1 MLFYTTETYLG
12 MIRYI
17 VKRLL
22 YGIGVMVAIVFIVTS
37 IIYNASVDPAEMTF
51 GQRADTGDIEAKRK
65 ELGLDQPLYIQQLNY
80 LRDVSPV
87 SFSSDELNK
96 KYQPILSIPLG
107 NKQLVFKLPY
117 LRESY
122 QSGYQVSKIL
132 KTKVPRTAILAFFA
146 IFLAT
151 LIGISLGVIAALF
164 HNTWIDNIAVVV
176 SVLGYS
182 LPSYVTAIIL
192 ALFFAY
198 YLGDYTGLSV
208 TGGLTTLN
216 DSGDEV
222 IVWSNLILPVLA
234 LGIRPIGIFTQLTR
248 SAMLD
253 VLSQDYIR
261 TARSKGLSTFKVNFK
276 HGLRNALNPV
286 STSITGWFASLVA
299 GAFFVENVFSYD
311 GLGLETIRALET
323 YDIPVILG
331 VVLFMGATF
340 VIINILS
347 DILYAFLD
355 PRVRLS

>member
-1 MLFYTTETYLG
+1 

-17 VKRLL
+17 FKRLL
-22 YGIGVMVAIVFIVTS
+22 YGIGVMIAIVIIVSS
-37 IIYNASVDPAEMTF
+37 IIYNSNVDPAEMTF
-51 GQRADTGDIEAKRK
+51 GQRSDTGSIEAKRK
-65 ELGLDQPLYIQQLNY
+65 ELGLDLPLHIQQLKY
-80 LRDVSPV
+80 LKDISPI
-87 SFSSDELNK
+87 SLSDPSLDE
-96 KYQPILSIPLG
+96 KYKPLISIPIG
-107 NKQLVFKLPY
+107 KQSLVLKMPY

-122 QSGYQVSKIL
+122 QTGYKVANIL
-132 KTKVPRTAILAFFA
+132 YTKVPRTAVLAFFS

-151 LIGISLGVIAALF
+151 IIGVVLGVTAALYQ
-164 HNTWIDNIAVVV
+164 NTWLDNIAVVV

-182 LPSYVTAIIL
+182 LPSYVTAMIL
-192 ALFFAY
+192 ALVFAY
-198 YLGDYTGLSV
+198 YLGDYTGLNP

-222 IVWSNLILPVLA
+222 FVWKNLILPVLA

-261 TARSKGLSTFKVNFK
+261 TAKSKGLSTFQVNFK

>member
-1 MLFYTTETYLG
+1 MTRF
-12 MIRYI
+12 II
-17 VKRLL
+17 KRLL
-22 YGIGVMVAIVFIVTS
+22 YGIGVMIAIIVIVTS
-37 IIYNASVDPAEMTF
+37 IIYNSNVDPAEMTF
-51 GQRADTGDIEAKRK
+51 GQRSDTGSIEAKRK
-65 ELGLDQPLYIQQLNY
+65 ELGLDKPLHIQQMHY
-80 LRDVSPV
+80 LKDISPI
-87 SFSSDELNK
+87 SFSSPRLNK
-96 KYQPILSIPLG
+96 KYHPLVAIPLG
-107 NKQLVFKLPY
+107 KETSIVIKKPY

-122 QSGYQVSKIL
+122 QTGYSVSSIL
-132 KTKVPRTAILAFFA
+132 WTKVPRTAILAFLS
-146 IFLAT
+146 ILLAT
-151 LIGISLGVIAALF
+151 LIGIVLGVTAALF
-164 HNTWIDNIAVVV
+164 QNTWIDNIAVVV

-182 LPSYVTAIIL
+182 LPSYVTAMIL
-192 ALFFAY
+192 ALIFAY
-198 YLGDYTGLSV
+198 YLGDYTGLNI

-222 IVWSNLILPVLA
+222 FVWRNLILPVLA

-261 TARSKGLSTFKVNFK
+261 TAKSKGLSTFKVNFK

-286 STSITGWFASLVA
+286 STAITGWFASLVA
-299 GAFFVENVFSYD
+299 GAFFVENVFAYD

-355 PRVRLS
+355 PRVRLGN

>member
-1 MLFYTTETYLG
+1 MLFYIQIMT
-12 MIRYI
+12 RYV

-22 YGIGVMVAIVFIVTS
+22 YGFGVLVAIIIIVTS
-37 IIYNASVDPAEMTF
+37 IIYNANVDPAEMTF
-51 GQRADTGDIEAKRK
+51 GQRSDTGSIEAKRK
-65 ELGLDQPLYIQQLNY
+65 ELGLDLPLHIQQLKY
-80 LRDVSPV
+80 LKDISPV
-87 SFSSDELNK
+87 SFSDASTDARYN
-96 KYQPILSIPLG
+96 PMISIPLG
-107 NKQLVFKLPY
+107 SQSLVLKKPY

-122 QSGYQVSKIL
+122 QTGYKVSSIL
-132 KTKVPRTAILAFFA
+132 YDKVPRTAALAFFS
-146 IFLAT
+146 ILLAT
-151 LIGISLGVIAALF
+151 IIGITLGVLAALF

-182 LPSYVTAIIL
+182 LPSYVTAMIF
-192 ALFFAY
+192 ALIFAY
-198 YLGDYTGLSV
+198 YLGDYTGLNI

-216 DSGDEV
+216 DAGDEV
-222 IVWSNLILPVLA
+222 IVWKNLILPVLA

-261 TARSKGLSTFKVNFK
+261 TAKSKGLSTFQVNFK

-299 GAFFVENVFSYD
+299 GAFFVENVFAYD

-340 VIINILS
+340 VVINILS

-355 PRVRLS
+355 PRVRLGN

>member
-1 MLFYTTETYLG
+1 MIQYITKRLFYG
-12 MIRYI
+12 F
-17 VKRLL
+17 
-22 YGIGVMVAIVFIVTS
+22 GVMMAIVIIISS
-37 IIYNASVDPAEMTF
+37 IIYNSNVDPAEMTF
-51 GQRADTGDIEAKRK
+51 GQRADVGSLEAKKK
-65 ELGLDQPLYIQQLNY
+65 ELGLDQPLHIQQLNY
-80 LRDVSPV
+80 LRDVSPI
-87 SFSSDELNK
+87 SLSHPDNNEKYSSL
-96 KYQPILSIPLG
+96 ISIPLG
-107 NKQLVFKLPY
+107 QRSLVLKKPY

-122 QSGYQVSKIL
+122 QTGDPVINIL
-132 KTKVPRTAILAFFA
+132 KTKVPRTAILALLA
-146 IFLAT
+146 IGLASI
-151 LIGISLGVIAALF
+151 IGIILGVVAALN
-164 HNTWIDNIAVVV
+164 HNKWIDNFAVVV

-182 LPSYVTAIIL
+182 LPSYVTAMIL
-192 ALFFAY
+192 ALIFAY
-198 YLGDYTGLSV
+198 TLGEITGLNI

-222 IVWSNLILPVLA
+222 FVWKNLILPVIA
-234 LGIRPIGIFTQLTR
+234 LGIRPIGIVTQLTR

-261 TARSKGLSTFKVNFK
+261 TAKAKGLSTFQVNFK

-286 STSITGWFASLVA
+286 STSITGWFASLIA

-331 VVLFMGATF
+331 VVLFVAGVF

-355 PRVRLS
+355 PRVRIG